1 MARNLLCLVVFGTL
15 LLAGCEES
23 VTWVDQPKQSTKC
36 DDEEIE
42 AAEKFPEMSSI
53 LGKKICK
60 DARKGEFTGEFR
72 CNGDSFQVAC
82 KAN

>member
-1 MARNLLCLVVFGTL
+1 MAKNVLCLVALVAL

-23 VTWVDQPKQSTKC
+23 AIWVDQPKQSTKC

-53 LGKKICK
+53 LGKKVCQG
-60 DARKGEFTGEFR
+60 AGKGEFTGEFR
-72 CNGDSFQVAC
+72 CKGESFQVAC